1 MTARPDG
8 QRSWFIRRGDSRQ
21 VTDASQPSKD
31 KKINKNKKEEKKK
44 ENAISWN
51 SLSLSLQETQTRQSK
66 GKQSDGPSHRAHA
79 TLQKASFSVTDLSL
93 PASGHKTIYIGNEK
107 KKRNQNV
114 SFLIISPER
123 TDRSQ
128 NDSSPMHTQKETRR
142 ENLYI
147 DACIF
152 YFTRAHPFQRERA
165 TGRPLVICLSL

>member
-1 MTARPDG
+1 MQFPE
-8 QRSWFIRRGDSRQ
+8 I
-21 VTDASQPSKD
+21 
-31 KKINKNKKEEKKK
+31 
-44 ENAISWN
+44 
-51 SLSLSLQETQTRQSK
+51 LSISLQETQTRQSK

-128 NDSSPMHTQKETRR
+128 NDSSPMHTQRDEKGKS
-142 ENLYI
+142 I
-147 DACIF
+147 
-152 YFTRAHPFQRERA
+152 H
-165 TGRPLVICLSL
+165 